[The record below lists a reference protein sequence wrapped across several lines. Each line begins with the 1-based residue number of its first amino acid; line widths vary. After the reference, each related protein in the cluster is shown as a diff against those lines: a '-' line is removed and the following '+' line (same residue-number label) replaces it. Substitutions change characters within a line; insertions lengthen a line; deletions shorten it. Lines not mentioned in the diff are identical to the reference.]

1 MYSAPPEIETR
12 LFTRLPDEFRISGEP
27 NSWVRVS
34 KPGGMLDSFLEGPSF
49 DRDGNLYCVDIPYG
63 RVFRVSPDGEWTLAV
78 EYDGEPNGLKIHRDG
93 RLFIADQAHGIIVA
107 DPVTGKTEHLVT
119 RPKLERFR
127 GCNDL
132 VFAAN
137 GDLYFTDPGRSS
149 LNHPTGRVFRYT
161 AGGELELLL
170 DGMAYPNGLVLNAD
184 DNVLYIAVTQGN
196 AIWRLPLGADP
207 MDRRAGLFIQ
217 LSGGLGPDGLA
228 MDALG
233 NLAAAHVRAGT
244 VWLFGPTGEP
254 VARVRSCAGPAIT
267 NIAYG
272 GADGK
277 TLYITESQ
285 TGSILTAAMPTPGR
299 PMYSH
304 M

>member
-1 MYSAPPEIETR
+1 MYPAPPEIETQI
-12 LFTRLPDEFRISGEP
+12 FTRLPDEFRVSGEP
-27 NSWVRVS
+27 SVWVRINQ
-34 KPGGMLDSFLEGPSF
+34 PGGMLDSFLEGPSF

-63 RVFRVSPDGEWTLAV
+63 RIFRVSPDGEWTLAV

-93 RLFIADQAHGIIVA
+93 RLFIADQAHGIVVA
-107 DPVTGKTEHLVT
+107 DPLTGQTEHLLT

-132 VFAAN
+132 VFAGN

-149 LNHPTGRVFRYT
+149 LSHPTGRVFRLT

-170 DGMAYPNGLVLNAD
+170 DGVAYPNGLVLNAD
-184 DNVLYIAVTQGN
+184 DSVLYIAVTLGN
-196 AIWRLPLGADP
+196 AIWRLPLNADP
-207 MDRRAGLFIQ
+207 LDRRAGLFIQ
-217 LSGGLGPDGLA
+217 MSGGLGPDGLA
-228 MDALG
+228 MDADG
-233 NLAAAHVRAGT
+233 NLAVAHARAGT

-272 GADGK
+272 GNDGK
-277 TLYITESQ
+277 TLYIIEAETASV
-285 TGSILTAAMPTPGR
+285 LTAAMPTPGR